1 MVSSFITRITSSTL
15 AAPLISFLVASTSRG
30 TPARCGLSIKACSSS
45 VATFHADGL
54 CVLWPAAVA
63 GVVALVSSVLGV
75 AAVVEAGAGAGAG
88 AEVVLVGAAV
98 VVDVAPDSALE
109 LGSGTDESTTNTMA
123 ETPRQ

>member
-1 MVSSFITRITSSTL
+1 M
-15 AAPLISFLVASTSRG
+15 
-30 TPARCGLSIKACSSS
+30 
-45 VATFHADGL
+45 
-54 CVLWPAAVA
+54 
-63 GVVALVSSVLGV
+63 VALVSSVLGV